1 MSGVGQH
8 ASVGA
13 ATAAV
18 KAAILARAASALA
31 DAGETEV
38 DVNMGFVWPAQWLDA
53 VAVTGVRTSPEEGTL
68 GTRRRRE
75 MTVFQDVHIDVFRHT
90 SDEREVHERAYQ
102 LLDVIDRAVR
112 AEPTLDGAALWCFSD
127 ELTSDG
133 ATDEDEA
140 GEGRICEIAVT
151 FAAKVIVT
159 N

>member
-18 KAAILARAASALA
+18 KAAVLAVASTALA
-31 DAGETEV
+31 AAGETEV

-68 GTRRRRE
+68 GPRRRRE
-75 MTVFQDVHIDVFRHT
+75 ITVYQDVHIDVFRAT
-90 SDEREVHERAYQ
+90 SDEREVHERAYA
-102 LLDVIDRAVR
+102 LLDVIDQAVR
-112 AEPTLDGAALWCFSD
+112 ADPTLGGAALWCFSD

-133 ATDEDEA
+133 ATDDEDL

-159 N
+159 S